1 MASVNCPW
9 RAGCLSQHYLL
20 LQLEDHVTRE
30 LGFIND
36 EPHGGY
42 GAWCQFC
49 LCNCPEL
56 MKKGFSCGSDKGKI
70 T

>member
-1 MASVNCPW
+1 MASVNCLW

-42 GAWCQFC
+42 
-49 LCNCPEL
+49 
-56 MKKGFSCGSDKGKI
+56 
-70 T
+70 